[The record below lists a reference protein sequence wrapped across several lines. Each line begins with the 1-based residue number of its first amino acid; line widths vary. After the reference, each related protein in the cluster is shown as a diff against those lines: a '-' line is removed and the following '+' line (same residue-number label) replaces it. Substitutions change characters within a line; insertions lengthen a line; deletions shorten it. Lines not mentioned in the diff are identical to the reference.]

1 MPRISPPTGA
11 DSIVELEDDQPY
23 KVSLAKW
30 EYVEG
35 AAGYGGDQRL
45 QIDWKVGDDPDD
57 TVRDWLSLKLGKQQ
71 SGVVSKLR
79 MLLNALS
86 QRPPE
91 TEIKWFDTDSD
102 SWSYDGDREDNKLS
116 TGYEVV
122 IIGENKMK
130 ADGNSRSYRITKY
143 RAPKKQSKALPK
155 SPVSSKRMAA
165 TAAAVKDDSE
175 IPF

>member
-23 KVSLAKW
+23 KVSLKSW

-35 AAGYGGDQRL
+35 AAEYGGNQRL
-45 QIDWKVGDDPDD
+45 QIDWKVGDEDDD

-102 SWSYDGDREDNKLS
+102 SWSYDGDREDNKLT
-116 TGYEVV
+116 TGYEIV
-122 IIGENKMK
+122 IIGENKMR
-130 ADGNSRSYRITKY
+130 ADGSGRSYRISKY
-143 RAPKKQSKALPK
+143 RAVKKQSETLPK
-155 SPVSSKRMAA
+155 SPVSSKRL
-165 TAAAVKDDSE
+165 AAAAASARDADE